1 MITEAFSHFLDI
13 LRPVVHE
20 GRDRETKFSKSQV
33 RVWQLD
39 RCFATEF
46 LTFSALWP
54 FLLCMAAW
62 LCRICLTLLP
72 QEENGDVKHDNK
84 DDERDDK
91 SEAEEEEEEEAGKD
105 AEKDDKDKS
114 QVDKFDSD
122 KESEEEKGAGEDSEK
137 EDEAGSDLDDKANEA
152 DSEMEE
158 EDEEGNEKAKKAK
171 GEEKEDKEKE
181 EEEEEED
188 EAVDKEELVDVR
200 LNVVECCDI
209 VFLCFGFNSMPAFL
223 LLFAS
228 VLVWLLALCLE
239 AGCPLHFVLVGVGWG
254 GGVIS
259 KHFDCCFSCM
269 LSM

>member
-1 MITEAFSHFLDI
+1 
-13 LRPVVHE
+13 
-20 GRDRETKFSKSQV
+20 
-33 RVWQLD
+33 
-39 RCFATEF
+39 
-46 LTFSALWP
+46 
-54 FLLCMAAW
+54 MAAW

-91 SEAEEEEEEEAGKD
+91 SEEEEEEEKEEAGKD

-122 KESEEEKGAGEDSEK
+122 KESEEEKGAGKDSEK
-137 EDEAGSDLDDKANEA
+137 EDEAGLDLDDKANEA
-152 DSEMEE
+152 DSEMDE

-181 EEEEEED
+181 EEEEE

-223 LLFAS
+223 LLSHLYWFGFR
-228 VLVWLLALCLE
+228 LCVWRVGAQSILCLRKLE
-239 AGCPLHFVLVGVGWG
+239 GGFLNILIAVFACCLCNHVLGFFGCFFQFSSFLSYFIFIGLHHF
-254 GGVIS
+254 IS
-259 KHFDCCFSCM
+259 VFFFSFDMNDILMYLCVMDFDSQ
-269 LSM
+269 L